1 MIQVTPHIKI
11 FLCKT
16 PVDFR
21 KGIDSLAFLCRS
33 LLNQDPF
40 SGSMFI
46 FRNRRFCM
54 IRILVYDGQGF
65 VLFTKRL
72 SEGRFR
78 WWPDKDHEGI
88 VTLSAPQLQLLIW
101 NGDLNSAKI
110 GKEWRS
116 IAG

>member
-1 MIQVTPHIKI
+1 
-11 FLCKT
+11 
-16 PVDFR
+16 
-21 KGIDSLAFLCRS
+21 
-33 LLNQDPF
+33 
-40 SGSMFI
+40 
-46 FRNRRFCM
+46 M

-72 SEGRFR
+72 SKGRFM